1 MAVYLGEYGCVS
13 LKRNS
18 LDELIEG
25 DVKVSDVNT
34 TADRF
39 SFAYRHGALITGD
52 FVEIKTTDGTPL
64 DFIAPNGWPSNPPNL
79 PPWTPPATTED
90 YKNAEVI
97 FRYGQLNVDYQNADI
112 TSHLGNSLED
122 DYENG
127 FTSPEFDPGTADY
140 DNADVQPRGRLGFLT
155 QYKDGLFFLHVDE
168 VDAIRLYNTF
178 DEAIAGERKGRIEL
192 LDAGRTIP
200 ISIRVRNNAERILGQ
215 VINFE
220 VNTER
225 DSVDVSSLS
234 DEFRRTCSGLI
245 SGSGRI
251 ECFFEYERKD
261 CDPMFTGDAGAYE
274 MPVYMNQLIVRTQVG
289 SEFYCKLTL
298 ISRGAKPY
306 GDRTDDDD
314 EVWYEFEARITNVAM
329 SFEATQPIRST
340 IDFVATGPIRLR
352 TRFDTNYLLQEQ
364 GAGARIRQERNQDGF
379 LTVEENE

>member
-52 FVEIKTTDGTPL
+52 FVELKSTDGTPL
-64 DFIAPNGWPSNPPNL
+64 DFVSTEGWPDNP
-79 PPWTPPATTED
+79 A
-90 YKNAEVI
+90 
-97 FRYGQLNVDYQNADI
+97 
-112 TSHLGNSLED
+112 
-122 DYENG
+122 
-127 FTSPEFDPGTADY
+127 
-140 DNADVQPRGRLGFLT
+140 QP
-155 QYKDGLFFLHVDE
+155 YKDGLFFIHVDE
-168 VDAIRLYNTF
+168 VDAIKLYNTF
-178 DEAIAGERKGRIEL
+178 DEAIAGEKEGRIEL

-200 ISIRVRNNAERILGQ
+200 ISIRIRNNAERILGQ

-225 DSVDVSSLS
+225 DSVDVSALS
-234 DEFRRTCSGLI
+234 DEFRRNCSGLI

-251 ECFFEYERKD
+251 ECFFEYEKRD
-261 CDPMFTGDAGAYE
+261 CDPMFAGSAYQYE

-298 ISRGAKPY
+298 IGRGGKPY
-306 GDRTDDDD
+306 GDRTDEDD

-329 SFEATQPIRST
+329 SFEATEPIRST

-352 TRFDTNYLLQEQ
+352 TRFNTNYLLQEQ
-364 GAGARIRQERNQDGF
+364 GGGNRILQERNQDGF
-379 LTVEENE
+379 LVVEENE